1 MLRQYSSPTRRVVPL
16 ADFLPT
22 WEVLKGREDEGEG
35 RAGGLKVSVVI
46 AFEDPR
52 AEAELLR
59 TWTQSQTLPAEEF
72 EIVVVTDGAH
82 PVVDR
87 ALAGLLRP
95 QDVLVRA
102 EGVERFV
109 LCNIGAEVALA
120 ETLMFT
126 EDHCLAEP
134 GCLELAVRTLAEQKV
149 DCSSLNWGNI
159 NENYVGAFEEQVT
172 RENMEIWQ
180 QPGHWNMLRARG
192 FVITRRA
199 FEKAGC
205 FPSGYGLFA
214 EAVFAARLH
223 EAGIKVGYTSEVGVR
238 HINSGSLVDL
248 AGNARNY
255 SYHECRGAV
264 ALEAAF
270 FDQYFNMGEVLF
282 THRIPPREAIAAVRL
297 VWREAK
303 RELRA
308 QRSRFKP
315 WRLIAWGRLLV
326 ETWGQSLSA
335 VPLRWQARVATW
347 MAWVGC
353 QIWRRNTG
361 RRYAAFSSFWRCVV
375 HKTRTDFFTRR
386 RSPVR
391 EAPGAGRYE
400 GAKLAQLPG
409 WGIYPTERVEGR
421 QIRWTRGL
429 ALIPFELPAGEH
441 EFVLDSGGLRA
452 GDCQFPFVIYWG
464 RHRVARRE
472 LRFDGPKVSFSVA
485 ATGRGRQWLR
495 ILVPVLLSAADDG
508 RRLGFPLAGI
518 QVQAVETGAMRAIG
532 TASFG

>member
-1 MLRQYSSPTRRVVPL
+1 MLRQYSVPTRRIVPL

-22 WEVLKGREDEGEG
+22 WEVLKGREEEG
-35 RAGGLKVSVVI
+35 RESALRVSVVI

-52 AEAELLR
+52 AEAGHLQ
-59 TWTQSQTLPAEEF
+59 TWTVAQTLPADEF

-82 PVVDR
+82 PGVER
-87 ALAGLLRP
+87 AVAALLRP

-102 EGVERFV
+102 EGADRFV

-120 ETLMFT
+120 ETLLFT

-134 GCLELAVRTLAEQKV
+134 GCLELAARTLIEQKV
-149 DCSSLNWGNI
+149 ECSTLNWGNI

-180 QPGHWNMLRARG
+180 QPDHWNMLRARG

-199 FEKAGC
+199 YEKAGC

-238 HINSGSLVDL
+238 HINSGSLRDL
-248 AGNARNY
+248 AGNARGY
-255 SYHECRGAV
+255 SYHECLGAV
-264 ALEAAF
+264 ALEATF
-270 FDQYFNMGEVLF
+270 FDRYFNLGEVLF
-282 THRIPPREAIAAVRL
+282 THRIPPREAKAAVQL
-297 VWREAK
+297 VWREVM

-315 WRLIAWGRLLV
+315 WRLLAWGRLLL

-335 VPLRWQARVATW
+335 VILRWRARLATW
-347 MAWVGC
+347 NAWVGC
-353 QIWRRNTG
+353 QLWRRDPG

-375 HKTRTDFFTRR
+375 HGTRTDFFSRR
-386 RSPVR
+386 HSPVR
-391 EAPGAGRYE
+391 EAPGAGNYE
-400 GAKLAQLPG
+400 GARLAKLPG

-421 QIRWTRGL
+421 QIRWTGGL
-429 ALIPFELPAGEH
+429 AIIPFELPAGEF
-441 EFVLDSGGLRA
+441 EFVLDSAGLRA
-452 GDCQFPFVIYWG
+452 GDCRFPFVIYWG
-464 RHRVARRE
+464 RRRVARRE
-472 LRFDGPKVSFSVA
+472 LQFDGPHVTFKVA

-495 ILVPVLLSAADDG
+495 ILVPVLLKSAEDG

-518 QVQAVETGAMRAIG
+518 QLQAVKTEAMRAV
-532 TASFG
+532 ASVSLKI